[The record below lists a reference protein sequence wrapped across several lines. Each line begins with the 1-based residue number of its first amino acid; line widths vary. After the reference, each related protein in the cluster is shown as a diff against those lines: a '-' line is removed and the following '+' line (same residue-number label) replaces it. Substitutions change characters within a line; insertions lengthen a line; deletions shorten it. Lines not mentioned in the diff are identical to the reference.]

1 MTELGIA
8 RTASIVS
15 LEKRDGRALGALTGL
30 AIGDALGMPTQYLS
44 RSIIREMYGDLD
56 WFEDGPEVNDISR
69 GMPAGHVTDD
79 TDQALIVANALIE
92 GRGTI
97 DHRGL
102 AGDLLAWEARMEAAG
117 SLDLLGPSTK
127 RALVS
132 LNSGAA
138 VDDAGRWGDTNG
150 AAMRIAA
157 VGIATRLEPID
168 ALVDRVEQVSRLTH
182 NTGIAIAG
190 AAAVAAA
197 ISAGIDGATL
207 ETATSV
213 AIEAARLGGDRGEY
227 VAGANVARRLEWAV
241 ELVRNSRDE
250 TQALDL
256 ISDLVGTGVATQEAI
271 PAAFA
276 LLSLAPTEPWRV
288 CLLAAGLG
296 GDSDTIAA
304 IAGAI
309 CGSIVGVE
317 GFPTE
322 AIDLVNSVN
331 GLDLT
336 PTVTGLLS
344 LRGSGQ

>member
-1 MTELGIA
+1 MTELGIT

-44 RSIIREMYGDLD
+44 RSTIREMYGDLD

-97 DHRGL
+97 NHRGL
-102 AGDLLAWEARMEAAG
+102 ASDLLAWEARMEAAG

-157 VGIATRLEPID
+157 VGIATPLEPLD

-213 AIEAARLGGDRGEY
+213 AIVAARLGGGRGEY

-250 TQALDL
+250 QEALDL
-256 ISDLVGTGVATQEAI
+256 ISELVGTGVATQEAI

-276 LLSLAPTEPWRV
+276 LLSLAPIEPWRV

-322 AIDLVNSVN
+322 AIDLVSSVN
-331 GLDLT
+331 SLDLT

-344 LRGSGQ
+344 LRDLGL